1 MKRAIV
7 IALAVVTAA
16 FAVQA
21 GGFGGPMAMG
31 MMPSFEGLNAELAR
45 YNDTFFGGSRGPEFS
60 GPLFF
65 IGAQGSGFIEG
76 FSVGG
81 WGAGFFKEATGDSCK
96 VIMGYGMGY
105 GEFGYRFNIADIVLI
120 GPSLQLGGGGMGL
133 HIGRYRAGAGFGS
146 PTDDGTDNDEFFE
159 DDESYDVGK
168 GFVNAGAC
176 VDITFLFPTN
186 ERKTAFGGL
195 NVKGGYLYPIYDSDW
210 WDEHGYSIDK
220 DAVSFNMDGPFVSVG
235 VVFGGSSRVETN
247 DDEWEEWE

>member
-7 IALAVVTAA
+7 IALIAVVAA

-31 MMPSFEGLNAELAR
+31 MMPSFEGLNAELVR

-76 FSVGG
+76 FSIGG

-96 VIMGYGMGY
+96 AIIGYGMGY
-105 GEFGYRFNIADIVLI
+105 ADFGYHFNIADILLI

-133 HIGRYRAGAGFGS
+133 HIGRFRSGAGFGS

-176 VDITFLFPTN
+176 VDITFLFPAN

-195 NVKGGYLYPIYDSDW
+195 NVKGGYLYPIYESDW

-220 DAVSFNMDGPFVSVG
+220 DAVSFSMDGPFVSVG
-235 VVFGGSSRVETN
+235 VVFGGSSHDETN
-247 DDEWEEWE
+247 DDEWEEW

>member
-7 IALAVVTAA
+7 IALAAVVAA

-31 MMPSFEGLNAELAR
+31 MMPSFEGLNAELGR

-65 IGAQGSGFIEG
+65 IGGQGKGFVEG

-105 GEFGYRFNIADIVLI
+105 GEFGYRFNIADIVSWAAAVWVCTSAVTAQAPVLDHRLTMEPI
-120 GPSLQLGGGGMGL
+120 TTSSLQTT
-133 HIGRYRAGAGFGS
+133 RATTWA
-146 PTDDGTDNDEFFE
+146 
-159 DDESYDVGK
+159 
-168 GFVNAGAC
+168 
-176 VDITFLFPTN
+176 
-186 ERKTAFGGL
+186 R
-195 NVKGGYLYPIYDSDW
+195 DS
-210 WDEHGYSIDK
+210 SMQVL
-220 DAVSFNMDGPFVSVG
+220 A
-235 VVFGGSSRVETN
+235 
-247 DDEWEEWE
+247 